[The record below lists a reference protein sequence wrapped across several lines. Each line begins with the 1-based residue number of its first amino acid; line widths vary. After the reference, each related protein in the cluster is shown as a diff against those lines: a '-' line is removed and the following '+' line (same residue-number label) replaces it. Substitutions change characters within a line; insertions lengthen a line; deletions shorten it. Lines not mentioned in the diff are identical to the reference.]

1 MPGNIVRQAKKT
13 QATDALLVG
22 AYSPSMYASL
32 LNKPRYVRHRE
43 FMSKTRKQVTINW

>member
-22 AYSPSMYASL
+22 AYSHSMYAS
-32 LNKPRYVRHRE
+32 NKPRYVRHRE
-43 FMSKTRKQVTINW
+43 FMSKTRKEVTINW